1 MRREKVTREV
11 TGRIIAKNF
20 PNLGKEYPD
29 PESTDPKQEE
39 LKEVHTKAH
48 YNPKGKT

>member
-1 MRREKVTREV
+1 MREV

-39 LKEVHTKAH
+39 FKEVHTKAH
-48 YNPKGKT
+48 YNSKGKT